1 MINDIHDGHAA
12 KPPRGRDD
20 PTLCFCYKCDKLFT
34 TYEDLAVHTS
44 AEHTEMTQHAC
55 EWCDVTFT
63 DLSDLNV
70 HLESHKG
77 EDYDNSDIV
86 QIDGNVSVLSEKS
99 NPLSQPS
106 TQRKQRGKKRCTER
120 S

>member
-1 MINDIHDGHAA
+1 
-12 KPPRGRDD
+12 
-20 PTLCFCYKCDKLFT
+20 
-34 TYEDLAVHTS
+34 
-44 AEHTEMTQHAC
+44 MTQHAC

-99 NPLSQPS
+99 NPLVTTLATIKSAPFRLNKDRQMSRLAKNPTIPDFS
-106 TQRKQRGKKRCTER
+106 R
-120 S
+120 SN